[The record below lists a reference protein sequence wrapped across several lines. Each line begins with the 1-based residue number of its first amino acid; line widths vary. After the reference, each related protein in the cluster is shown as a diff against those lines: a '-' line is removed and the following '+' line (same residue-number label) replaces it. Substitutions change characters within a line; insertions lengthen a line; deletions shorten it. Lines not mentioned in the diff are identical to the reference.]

1 MLRKSCGLWTC
12 CSDCLRTVAVV
23 CFFLTVVLSQKNT
36 NNSVLVLDLLKTLD
50 VTSDMDGISST
61 SGSRPGQSGWRF
73 HSTVKELSLPASE
86 VTRLAS
92 KPCQALGFIFTAR
105 QSKNSEGVLL
115 SIFSPSLEE
124 DNEEGGTFLEIG
136 SDLTRNHLRLTYRTL
151 GTLTVIH
158 EIFRP
163 SPFRDVS
170 KWTQLAVHVGVDSV
184 KVYVDCQDVIERPL
198 IPSCRVKMP
207 KDSTVYF
214 SQNFEREKFT
224 GYWQEAKMVI
234 NGFQGRPWYCFQ
246 DYYNVTAAVEEANKE
261 LQVLRESAAGSPLRI
276 QDPDVQSQGFP
287 VAVSGQN
294 QDITGERVSK
304 LERTI
309 DGLTLM
315 INMMKQQQADLLR
328 RIAAREQCACNQEL
342 RQCVF
347 DGDSHE
353 HGEQWQTNPCA
364 MCTCEDGQVVCSIP
378 KDRPEC
384 FDPCTQSP
392 CLNNGRCVRE
402 RDSVNFTC
410 ACPPT
415 HAGPRCQY
423 ELNVCVQHVAPGECK
438 RSIPR
443 FFYNLYDQ
451 KCQPFVFSGCNG
463 NGNNFKTLQ
472 DCQSRCVIGACC
484 HRTYGRTNRPDVT
497 INKGFVVLQQGVT
510 CQVRDLNE
518 CRRLEVMGPGDNVR
532 REVVAFQPGQQCEPD
547 TCRTPPGCV
556 VIGTRRFYRAGTTFK
571 HGCQQCTC
579 EPNGN
584 IDCRCVQMTVR
595 KEIRDM
601 TSEEM
606 KRFHEAVQELKDS
619 GPRNAWDEF
628 RDLYMH
634 HISEAKGGA
643 SFLPWNRLFLRRV
656 EQKLQEL
663 DCGVVL
669 PYFDFTTDVGN
680 FAEAIIWQAN
690 YFGGNGKGACIP
702 DNPFEGSQSWRPC
715 LVRDFN
721 LTVQLPTM
729 VDMLLAIS
737 SNDYE
742 TMRSCLETYAAY
754 VNLFIGGDMK
764 SVASP
769 YDPVYFAIY
778 SYIDFLYWRWQNKPG
793 NRPDNY
799 PEFLKEVPM
808 YPFHVRPEDVLN
820 IESQLCYTYRLP
832 SIGTPCNNTDAAT
845 IFGQDGFNELGFN
858 RQGFDRNGF
867 DVYGFNLQGYDRRG
881 MPDSRNFYSADGY
894 DQLGY
899 DRSGYDRLGYNQ
911 YGYNKQG
918 FNRDGF
924 DNSGYDRNGFD
935 RYGYDRDGYDNRGY
949 NRQGYNRQGE
959 QDQSEYYGPEGFCDA
974 CYDVSGLTRSGYDRY
989 GYNLQGYNQQNC
1001 NYSYGGPHVTSLLY
1015 RVQDRLYQQNK
1026 NFLMTI
1032 ERTCVELQP
1041 LPVTWYEQNWIQDR
1055 KDVTQMIPVRI
1066 SQYPGSHWADRFC
1079 FKVDNFISACPCDT
1093 EYVIC
1098 RRNPCAGLTC
1108 PAFPQAECR
1117 VDFCGTCTAVWF
1129 VGNRIVNCDG
1139 CSQNGEEHGEGS
1151 SWQPEPC
1158 QSCTCQMGRVLC
1170 APIICPPPRCRNPV
1184 SVPGECCPSPACTD
1198 CEYKSKLYSDGT
1210 EFIDQVDV
1218 CQTCTC
1224 QRGNVECARMFCPQ
1238 PQCSNPI
1245 PQPGKCC
1252 PVCPQE
1258 LNCGDHS
1265 NGDRWQ
1271 QDPCTTCTCLS
1282 GVEDCV
1288 TQRCPPAPCQYP
1300 RIPAGRCCPE
1310 CKGCEYEGRKLR
1322 NGQIFDADRC
1332 TSCTCLRGQ
1341 VECRRRECPVLLC
1354 QEQYTSPGDCCPR
1367 CEGGCEYEMMTFDD
1381 GTYFTPMSN
1390 PCLNCSC
1397 LQGLVRCNPVPC
1409 PPAPCAN
1416 PVKPLGRCCPICPA
1430 CTHDGAAYSEG
1441 QTWRTPDNCQ
1451 ECSCRG
1457 GSVNCANLQ
1466 VCRQTCPHGVRTP
1479 GTCCSPCTD
1488 CFYEGQSIRNGMTFV
1503 AQGDLCNQCRC
1514 SYGVV
1519 QCVREQCQPVNCVDV
1534 EVPPG
1539 SCCPVCRGCVD
1550 SYGQRHV
1557 SGAQFRSPEDRCQL
1571 CTCTEGSIVCR
1582 REACQVRC
1590 DNPVQRPGQCCA
1602 LCDGCTYQGVEYRNG
1617 APVDKQDPC
1626 TRCICQNG
1634 DINCQTVRCAAT
1646 PCANPIV
1653 PPGEC
1658 CPVCGECTYDGQ
1670 TYPSG
1675 ETFVAPRNPCLRC
1688 TCRRG
1693 ELDCDRLDLECRP
1706 QCTSPGRLPDVC
1718 CPVCDICEYE
1728 RRNYRNGA
1736 RFRPPGADVCTECS
1750 CLNGNVRC
1758 SVIECQP
1765 VNCANPTT
1773 KPDEC
1778 CPACQACFVNG
1789 REYAEGQT
1797 FRSPNDP
1804 CADCI
1809 CSGGRAQ
1816 CEKRSCNNVV
1826 QCTHPVTEAGQCCP
1840 VCTDCLFDQR
1850 RFTNGQRFQNPSNPC
1865 QTCYCESGNVR
1876 CDTTY
1881 CQPPNCFNPVRKDGQ
1896 CCPEC
1901 PEEPCLF
1908 ENQNYNHAQQ
1918 FTHPTQPCTLC
1929 ACNNGEVTCQA
1940 QPCPSVPCRQPAIER
1955 CCGTCEGCIYQGQQY
1970 RNGAEFAHPTDRCRV
1985 CSCRNGNVMCIRRPC
2000 PPLECPNPVR
2010 VPGKCCPECPDMRQ
2024 PCTYGGDTF
2033 EDGER
2038 FTNPGDTC
2046 QDCVCRRGQ
2055 VTCNRMPCPS
2065 VTCPYPVRG
2074 ECCQSCNGCFY
2085 SSRGYTNGQEFT
2097 DPVDKCS
2104 NCICQNGYVQCA
2116 PVACPPSSCPY
2127 PEKND
2132 DQCCPV
2138 CRGCEYDNHLYTS
2151 GQTFA
2156 DTRDPCREC
2165 TCVSGD
2171 VRCVKKTCPP
2181 SFCTH
2186 PSSEGNCGCPSCE
2199 ACMYGGVRYAN
2210 RQEFPDPSDPCRD
2223 CMCSAGNVNCQQR
2236 YCPNPGCTHPAQGE
2250 CCPKCGDCQYQGQ
2263 QYSNRETFPDPRN
2276 PCQQCTCTAG
2286 NVVCMPR
2293 MCPPPT
2299 CTHPEEGLCGCMECN
2314 GCQYQGVT
2322 YLSGA
2327 SFKHPRDPCQTCR
2340 CASGTVNCQK
2350 TICRPAACPNPMDGQ
2365 CCPECDGCKY
2375 SGKNYANGATFE
2387 DPNNDCNTCSCVNGQ
2402 VSCNRKQCVKQC
2414 DHPEGIDGCCPRC
2427 EGCRYEQTN
2436 YRNGETFSPVGDPC
2450 EECICTE
2457 GTVNCGRTI
2466 CPRAACPN
2474 PISQPGQ
2481 CCPECQ
2487 ECTHSGRRYYDGQT
2501 FVNPLDPCEECRC
2514 VGTTVMCSRPT
2525 QCAAC
2530 SNPVSIPGQCCPSC
2544 QQCSFEGQVYNNG
2557 QAFNPDACRECSCA
2571 NGNVQCISQSCP
2583 PLSCPPNQ
2591 QVQEPG
2597 ACCKKCLGC
2606 FHDGQQYQDGH
2617 SWVDPINPC
2626 MSCQCR
2632 QGITTCAEIRCITP
2646 CANTMSVPGQC
2657 CPVCSGCMYNNRTYQ
2672 EGETFNPNGDPCDQ
2686 CTCEDGNMRCLRYS
2700 CENLDSCPPSLI
2712 RDPRPGE
2719 CCPVCLG
2726 EGGLLPLMNCT
2737 ADTVGNNMR
2746 LYEDPCYKCMCEEA
2760 NALVC
2765 VREVC
2770 PNLNCPLGE
2779 QYTSQGECCP
2789 GCDRCFIGPTNQ
2801 IVLDGESYTDPN
2813 EPCVAC
2819 TCNRG
2824 VVTCKVEECLPLT
2837 CMDGLMN
2844 FQPPDRCCEE
2854 CRDEAMPCMYLGES
2868 KLPDEE
2874 WLIDE
2879 CTMCSCVGGE
2889 VMCMTERCPPTHC
2902 ESDETPTLSPGMC
2915 CPRCMPRPATCT
2927 TFGDPHYR
2935 TFDGKMIHFQG
2946 TCVYT
2951 LAADCDGGDFE
2962 VLVQNDDR
2970 GAFGAVSWTQE
2981 SKIKL
2986 KGVEIELLQKWVVK
3000 VNGLEVNLPYL
3011 RDPVLFIE
3019 KSGSTILVNT
3029 EIGLKVLWN
3038 GHSYLE
3044 VSVPGTYKRKT
3055 CGLCGN
3061 FNNFPQDDMRLR
3073 NGQITNSASVFGNSW
3088 KVDTPGSPPCEDSE
3102 DLDPC
3107 VKAGYRARKEANA
3120 KCLVLKSDKFMPCHR
3135 VINPEMY
3142 FASCVYDL
3150 CACGSNDQCLCDA
3163 LGAYA
3168 AECSA
3173 AGVVLNW
3180 RSPSMCAIGCPSER
3194 GLMFD
3199 ECGPIC
3205 PRTCANKHTVLGD
3218 VPTPCFKPCIPSCQC
3233 PAGQVLWDNQ
3243 CVTPGQCPDTGL
3255 YNIFR

>member
-1539 SCCPVCRGCVD
+1539 SCCPVCRGC
-1550 SYGQRHV
+1550 
-1557 SGAQFRSPEDRCQL
+1557 
-1571 CTCTEGSIVCR
+1571 
-1582 REACQVRC
+1582 
-1590 DNPVQRPGQCCA
+1590 
-1602 LCDGCTYQGVEYRNG
+1602 
-1617 APVDKQDPC
+1617 
-1626 TRCICQNG
+1626 
-1634 DINCQTVRCAAT
+1634 
-1646 PCANPIV
+1646 
-1653 PPGEC
+1653 
-1658 CPVCGECTYDGQ
+1658 
-1670 TYPSG
+1670 
-1675 ETFVAPRNPCLRC
+1675 
-1688 TCRRG
+1688 
-1693 ELDCDRLDLECRP
+1693 
-1706 QCTSPGRLPDVC
+1706 
-1718 CPVCDICEYE
+1718 
-1728 RRNYRNGA
+1728 
-1736 RFRPPGADVCTECS
+1736 
-1750 CLNGNVRC
+1750 
-1758 SVIECQP
+1758 
-1765 VNCANPTT
+1765 
-1773 KPDEC
+1773 
-1778 CPACQACFVNG
+1778 
-1789 REYAEGQT
+1789 
-1797 FRSPNDP
+1797 
-1804 CADCI
+1804 
-1809 CSGGRAQ
+1809 
-1816 CEKRSCNNVV
+1816 
-1826 QCTHPVTEAGQCCP
+1826 
-1840 VCTDCLFDQR
+1840 
-1850 RFTNGQRFQNPSNPC
+1850 
-1865 QTCYCESGNVR
+1865 
-1876 CDTTY
+1876 
-1881 CQPPNCFNPVRKDGQ
+1881 
-1896 CCPEC
+1896 
-1901 PEEPCLF
+1901 
-1908 ENQNYNHAQQ
+1908 
-1918 FTHPTQPCTLC
+1918 
-1929 ACNNGEVTCQA
+1929 
-1940 QPCPSVPCRQPAIER
+1940 
-1955 CCGTCEGCIYQGQQY
+1955 
-1970 RNGAEFAHPTDRCRV
+1970 
-1985 CSCRNGNVMCIRRPC
+1985 
-2000 PPLECPNPVR
+2000 
-2010 VPGKCCPECPDMRQ
+2010 
-2024 PCTYGGDTF
+2024 
-2033 EDGER
+2033 
-2038 FTNPGDTC
+2038 
-2046 QDCVCRRGQ
+2046 
-2055 VTCNRMPCPS
+2055 
-2065 VTCPYPVRG
+2065 
-2074 ECCQSCNGCFY
+2074 
-2085 SSRGYTNGQEFT
+2085 
-2097 DPVDKCS
+2097 
-2104 NCICQNGYVQCA
+2104 
-2116 PVACPPSSCPY
+2116 
-2127 PEKND
+2127 
-2132 DQCCPV
+2132 
-2138 CRGCEYDNHLYTS
+2138 EYDNHLYTS

>member
-1 MLRKSCGLWTC
+1 
-12 CSDCLRTVAVV
+12 
-23 CFFLTVVLSQKNT
+23 
-36 NNSVLVLDLLKTLD
+36 
-50 VTSDMDGISST
+50 
-61 SGSRPGQSGWRF
+61 
-73 HSTVKELSLPASE
+73 
-86 VTRLAS
+86 
-92 KPCQALGFIFTAR
+92 
-105 QSKNSEGVLL
+105 
-115 SIFSPSLEE
+115 
-124 DNEEGGTFLEIG
+124 
-136 SDLTRNHLRLTYRTL
+136 
-151 GTLTVIH
+151 
-158 EIFRP
+158 
-163 SPFRDVS
+163 
-170 KWTQLAVHVGVDSV
+170 
-184 KVYVDCQDVIERPL
+184 
-198 IPSCRVKMP
+198 
-207 KDSTVYF
+207 
-214 SQNFEREKFT
+214 
-224 GYWQEAKMVI
+224 
-234 NGFQGRPWYCFQ
+234 
-246 DYYNVTAAVEEANKE
+246 
-261 LQVLRESAAGSPLRI
+261 
-276 QDPDVQSQGFP
+276 
-287 VAVSGQN
+287 
-294 QDITGERVSK
+294 
-304 LERTI
+304 
-309 DGLTLM
+309 
-315 INMMKQQQADLLR
+315 
-328 RIAAREQCACNQEL
+328 
-342 RQCVF
+342 
-347 DGDSHE
+347 
-353 HGEQWQTNPCA
+353 
-364 MCTCEDGQVVCSIP
+364 
-378 KDRPEC
+378 
-384 FDPCTQSP
+384 
-392 CLNNGRCVRE
+392 
-402 RDSVNFTC
+402 
-410 ACPPT
+410 
-415 HAGPRCQY
+415 
-423 ELNVCVQHVAPGECK
+423 
-438 RSIPR
+438 
-443 FFYNLYDQ
+443 
-451 KCQPFVFSGCNG
+451 
-463 NGNNFKTLQ
+463 
-472 DCQSRCVIGACC
+472 
-484 HRTYGRTNRPDVT
+484 
-497 INKGFVVLQQGVT
+497 
-510 CQVRDLNE
+510 
-518 CRRLEVMGPGDNVR
+518 
-532 REVVAFQPGQQCEPD
+532 
-547 TCRTPPGCV
+547 
-556 VIGTRRFYRAGTTFK
+556 
-571 HGCQQCTC
+571 
-579 EPNGN
+579 
-584 IDCRCVQMTVR
+584 MTVR

-690 YFGGNGKGACIP
+690 YFGGNGKGACVP

-754 VNLFIGGDMK
+754 VNLFVGGDMK

-881 MPDSRNFYSADGY
+881 RPDSRNFYSADGY

-989 GYNLQGYNQQNC
+989 GYNLRGYNQQNC

-1055 KDVTQMIPVRI
+1055 KDVTQMVPVRI

-1108 PAFPQAECR
+1108 AAFPQADCR

-1198 CEYKSKLYSDGT
+1198 CEYKNKVYNDGT

-1252 PVCPQE
+1252 PVCPQ
-1258 LNCGDHS
+1258 
-1265 NGDRWQ
+1265 
-1271 QDPCTTCTCLS
+1271 
-1282 GVEDCV
+1282 
-1288 TQRCPPAPCQYP
+1288 
-1300 RIPAGRCCPE
+1300 
-1310 CKGCEYEGRKLR
+1310 GCEYEGRKLR

-1354 QEQYTSPGDCCPR
+1354 QEQYTPPGDCCPR

-1397 LQGLVRCNPVPC
+1397 L
-1409 PPAPCAN
+1409 
-1416 PVKPLGRCCPICPA
+1416 
-1430 CTHDGAAYSEG
+1430 
-1441 QTWRTPDNCQ
+1441 
-1451 ECSCRG
+1451 G

-1602 LCDGCTYQGVEYRNG
+1602 SCDGCTYQGVEYRNG

-1634 DINCQTVRCAAT
+1634 DIICNTVRCAAT

-1804 CADCI
+1804 CADCV
-1809 CSGGRAQ
+1809 CTGGRAQ

-1955 CCGTCEGCIYQGQQY
+1955 CCGTCEDMRQPCTYGGDTFEDGERFTNPGDTCQDCVCRRGQVTCNRMPCPSVTCPYPVRGECCQSCNGCEYEGRKLRNGQIFDADRCTSCTCLRGQVECRRRECPVLLCQEQYTPPGDCCPRCEGGCEYEMMTFDDGTYFTPMSNPCLNCSCLGGSVNCANLQVCRQNCPHGVRTPGTCCSPCTDCFYEGQSIRNGMTFVAQGDLCNQCRCSYGVVQCVREQCQPVNCVDVEVPPGSCCPVCRGCVDSYGQRHVSGAQFRSPEDRCQLCTCTEGSIVCRREACQVRCDNPVQRPGQCCASCDGCTYQGVEYRNGATVDKQDPCTRCICQNGDIICNTVRCAATPCANPIVPPGECCPVCGECTYDGQTYPSGETFVAPRNPCLRCTCRCTSPGRLPDVCCPVCDICEYERRNYRNGARFRPPGADVCTECSCLNGNVRCSVIECQPVNCANPTTKPDECCPACQACFVNGREYAEGQTFRSPNDPCADCVCTGGRAQCEKRSCNNVVQCTHPVTEAGQCCPVCTDCLFDQRRFTNGQRFQNPSNPCQTCYCESGNVRCDTTYCQPPNCFNPVRKDGQCCPECPEEPCLFENQNYNHVQEFTHPTQPCTLCACNNGEVTCQAQPCPSVPCRQPAIERCCGTCEGCTYQGQQY

-2138 CRGCEYDNHLYTS
+2138 CRGCEYDNRLYTS

-2165 TCVSGD
+2165 TCVET
-2171 VRCVKKTCPP
+2171 VAALRVK
-2181 SFCTH
+2181 
-2186 PSSEGNCGCPSCE
+2186 
-2199 ACMYGGVRYAN
+2199 
-2210 RQEFPDPSDPCRD
+2210 
-2223 CMCSAGNVNCQQR
+2223 AGNVNCQQR

-2314 GCQYQGVT
+2314 
-2322 YLSGA
+2322 
-2327 SFKHPRDPCQTCR
+2327 
-2340 CASGTVNCQK
+2340 
-2350 TICRPAACPNPMDGQ
+2350 
-2365 CCPECDGCKY
+2365 GCKY

-2474 PISQPGQ
+2474 PITQPGQ

-2525 QCAAC
+2525 QCASC

-2700 CENLDSCPPSLI
+2700 CENLDSCPPTLI

-2854 CRDEAMPCMYLGES
+2854 CR
-2868 KLPDEE
+2868 
-2874 WLIDE
+2874 
-2879 CTMCSCVGGE
+2879 GGE

-3173 AGVVLNW
+3173 AGVILNW